1 MSVAEALMNE
11 IEEKKDLT
19 NPKDLLGIKKISTFV
34 FPSSALLHGSHA
46 MMFGASRYQAYNWR
60 EKKVKASIYLD
71 ALERHI
77 TSWKEGEETAEDSG
91 VHHLGHALACIA
103 IIVDAMT
110 TGNLVDDRPK
120 NGKGTL
126 KLLNELNAKVKAG
139 WPERK

>member
-1 MSVAEALMNE
+1 MS
-11 IEEKKDLT
+11 EEKDLT

-77 TSWKEGEETAEDSG
+77 TSWKEGEEHASDSG
-91 VHHLGHALACIA
+91 VHHLGHAIACIA
-103 IIVDAMT
+103 IIIDAMT

-120 NGKGTL
+120 HGKGTL
-126 KLLNELNAKVKAG
+126 ELLSELNAKVKAG
-139 WPERK
+139 WPK